1 MKKIFLGFF
10 LLGIL
15 EFHALF
21 GADFEI
27 KNLEVDLYSKTS
39 SEMKKI
45 SMDLH
50 IFTNEVEKSSA
61 IKDAI
66 NVIVSSFYAQ
76 DLMSSKGKE
85 AFKEAI
91 KKYSA
96 SKYKIKIDDVYI
108 LSLKEIDNVDV
119 ARLVKQLDKYYKNSA
134 NKENK
139 SMGNSRIPSRQD
151 GSQDEIKTDFGEQDF
166 GTSNEALSV
175 DTKIEEQKKQANE
188 LIERQMKASRDMLD
202 GIKDFGDVDFYR

>member
-15 EFHALF
+15 EFHTLF

-27 KNLEVDLYSKTS
+27 KNLEVDLYSKNS

-50 IFTNEVEKSSA
+50 IFTNEVAKSSA

-108 LSLKEIDNVDV
+108 LSLKEIDNIDI
-119 ARLVKQLDKYYKNSA
+119 ARLVKQLDKYYKNNA
-134 NKENK
+134 NKE
-139 SMGNSRIPSRQD
+139 SNSRISS
-151 GSQDEIKTDFGEQDF
+151 SQDEIKTDFGEQDF
-166 GTSNEALSV
+166 STLNEAKSV
-175 DTKIEEQKKQANE
+175 NAKIEEQKKQANE

>member
-15 EFHALF
+15 EFHSLF

-50 IFTNEVEKSSA
+50 IFTSEVAKSSA

-108 LSLKEIDNVDV
+108 LSLKEIDNIDI

-139 SMGNSRIPSRQD
+139 SMGNSRIPS
-151 GSQDEIKTDFGEQDF
+151 SQDEIKTDFGEQDF

-175 DTKIEEQKKQANE
+175 DAKIEEQKKQANE

>member
-50 IFTNEVEKSSA
+50 IFTSEVAKSSA

-108 LSLKEIDNVDV
+108 LSLKEIDNIDIK
-119 ARLVKQLDKYYKNSA
+119 RLVKQLDKYYKNSA
-134 NKENK
+134 NKEKK
-139 SMGNSRIPSRQD
+139 SMGNSRIPS
-151 GSQDEIKTDFGEQDF
+151 SQDEIKTDFGEQDF

-175 DTKIEEQKKQANE
+175 NAKIEEQKKQANE

>member
-39 SEMKKI
+39 SEMKKV

-50 IFTNEVEKSSA
+50 IFTNEVAKSSA

-108 LSLKEIDNVDV
+108 LSLKEIDNIDI

-134 NKENK
+134 NKE
-139 SMGNSRIPSRQD
+139 SNSRIPS
-151 GSQDEIKTDFGEQDF
+151 SQDEIKTDFGEQDF

>member
-50 IFTNEVEKSSA
+50 IFTNEVAKSSA

-108 LSLKEIDNVDV
+108 LSLKEIDNIDI

-139 SMGNSRIPSRQD
+139 SMGNSRIPS
-151 GSQDEIKTDFGEQDF
+151 SQDEIKTDFGEQDF

-175 DTKIEEQKKQANE
+175 DTKMEEQKKQANE

>member
-50 IFTNEVEKSSA
+50 IFTNEVAKSSA

-108 LSLKEIDNVDV
+108 LSLKEIDNIDI
-119 ARLVKQLDKYYKNSA
+119 ARLVKQLDKYYKNNA
-134 NKENK
+134 NKE
-139 SMGNSRIPSRQD
+139 SNSRIPS
-151 GSQDEIKTDFGEQDF
+151 SQDEIKTDFGEQDF

>member
-50 IFTNEVEKSSA
+50 IFTNEVAKSSA

-108 LSLKEIDNVDV
+108 LSLKEIDNIDI

-139 SMGNSRIPSRQD
+139 SMGNSRIPS
-151 GSQDEIKTDFGEQDF
+151 SQDEIKTDFGEQDF
-166 GTSNEALSV
+166 GTSNEVLSV
-175 DTKIEEQKKQANE
+175 NAKIEEQKKQANE

>member
-50 IFTNEVEKSSA
+50 IFTSEVAKSSA

-108 LSLKEIDNVDV
+108 LSLKEIDNIDI
-119 ARLVKQLDKYYKNSA
+119 ARLVKQLDKYYKNNA
-134 NKENK
+134 NKE
-139 SMGNSRIPSRQD
+139 SNSRISS
-151 GSQDEIKTDFGEQDF
+151 SQDEIKTDFGEQDF

>member
-39 SEMKKI
+39 AEMKKI

-108 LSLKEIDNVDV
+108 LSLKEIDNIDI

-139 SMGNSRIPSRQD
+139 SMGNSRIPS
-151 GSQDEIKTDFGEQDF
+151 SQDEIKTDFGEQDF

-175 DTKIEEQKKQANE
+175 DAKIEEQKKQANE

>member
-50 IFTNEVEKSSA
+50 IFTNEVAKSSA

-108 LSLKEIDNVDV
+108 LSLKEIDNIDI

-139 SMGNSRIPSRQD
+139 SMGNSRIPS
-151 GSQDEIKTDFGEQDF
+151 SQDEIKTDFGEQDF

-175 DTKIEEQKKQANE
+175 NAKIEEQKKQANE

>member
-50 IFTNEVEKSSA
+50 NFTNEVAKSSA

-108 LSLKEIDNVDV
+108 LSLKEIDNIDI
-119 ARLVKQLDKYYKNSA
+119 ARLVKQLDKYYKNNA

-139 SMGNSRIPSRQD
+139 SMGNSRIPS
-151 GSQDEIKTDFGEQDF
+151 SQDEIKTDFGEQDF

>member
-50 IFTNEVEKSSA
+50 IFTSEAAKSSA

-108 LSLKEIDNVDV
+108 LSLKEIDNIDIK
-119 ARLVKQLDKYYKNSA
+119 RLVKQLDKYYKNNA
-134 NKENK
+134 NKE
-139 SMGNSRIPSRQD
+139 SNSRIPS
-151 GSQDEIKTDFGEQDF
+151 SQDEIKTDFGEQDF
-166 GTSNEALSV
+166 GTSNEVLSV
-175 DTKIEEQKKQANE
+175 NAKIEEQKKQANE

>member
-50 IFTNEVEKSSA
+50 IFTSEVAKSSA

-108 LSLKEIDNVDV
+108 LSLKEIDNIDIK
-119 ARLVKQLDKYYKNSA
+119 RLVKQLDKYYKNSA
-134 NKENK
+134 NKE
-139 SMGNSRIPSRQD
+139 SNSRIPS
-151 GSQDEIKTDFGEQDF
+151 SQDEIKTDFGEQDF

-175 DTKIEEQKKQANE
+175 NAKIEEQKKQANE

>member
-50 IFTNEVEKSSA
+50 IFTSEVAKSSA

-108 LSLKEIDNVDV
+108 LSLKEIDNIDIK
-119 ARLVKQLDKYYKNSA
+119 RLVKQLDKYYKNSA

-139 SMGNSRIPSRQD
+139 NMGNSRIPS
-151 GSQDEIKTDFGEQDF
+151 SQDEIKTDFGEQDF

>member
-50 IFTNEVEKSSA
+50 IFTNEVAKSSA

-108 LSLKEIDNVDV
+108 LSLKEIDNIDIK
-119 ARLVKQLDKYYKNSA
+119 RLVKQLDKYYKNSA
-134 NKENK
+134 NKE
-139 SMGNSRIPSRQD
+139 SNSRIPS
-151 GSQDEIKTDFGEQDF
+151 SQDEIKTDFGEQDF
-166 GTSNEALSV
+166 GTSNEVLSV
-175 DTKIEEQKKQANE
+175 NAKIEEQKKQANE

-202 GIKDFGDVDFYR
+202 GVKDFGDVDFYR

>member
-50 IFTNEVEKSSA
+50 IFTSEVAKSSA

-96 SKYKIKIDDVYI
+96 SKNKIKIDDVYI
-108 LSLKEIDNVDV
+108 LSLKEIDNIDIK
-119 ARLVKQLDKYYKNSA
+119 RLVKQLDKYYKNNV
-134 NKENK
+134 NKE
-139 SMGNSRIPSRQD
+139 SNSRIPS
-151 GSQDEIKTDFGEQDF
+151 SQDEIKTDFGEQDF

-175 DTKIEEQKKQANE
+175 NAKIEEQKKQANE

>member
-108 LSLKEIDNVDV
+108 LSLKEIDNIDIK
-119 ARLVKQLDKYYKNSA
+119 RLVKQLDKYYKNNA
-134 NKENK
+134 NKE
-139 SMGNSRIPSRQD
+139 SNSRIPS
-151 GSQDEIKTDFGEQDF
+151 SQDEIKTDFGEQDF

-175 DTKIEEQKKQANE
+175 DAKIEEQKKQANE

>member
-50 IFTNEVEKSSA
+50 IFTNEVAKSSA

-108 LSLKEIDNVDV
+108 LSLKEIDNIDI
-119 ARLVKQLDKYYKNSA
+119 ARLVKQLDKYYKNNA
-134 NKENK
+134 NKE
-139 SMGNSRIPSRQD
+139 SNSRISS
-151 GSQDEIKTDFGEQDF
+151 SQDEIKTDFGEQDF

>member
-50 IFTNEVEKSSA
+50 IFTSEVAKSSA

-108 LSLKEIDNVDV
+108 LSLKEIDNIDI
-119 ARLVKQLDKYYKNSA
+119 ARLVKQLDKYYKNNA
-134 NKENK
+134 NKE
-139 SMGNSRIPSRQD
+139 SNSRIPS
-151 GSQDEIKTDFGEQDF
+151 SQDEIKTDFGEQDF

>member
-50 IFTNEVEKSSA
+50 IFTNEVAKSSA

-108 LSLKEIDNVDV
+108 LSLKEIDNIDIK
-119 ARLVKQLDKYYKNSA
+119 RLVKQLDKYYKNSA

-139 SMGNSRIPSRQD
+139 SIGNSRIPS
-151 GSQDEIKTDFGEQDF
+151 SQDEIKTDFGEQDF

-175 DTKIEEQKKQANE
+175 NAKIEEQKKQANE

>member
-15 EFHALF
+15 EFHTLF

-39 SEMKKI
+39 SEMKKV

-50 IFTNEVEKSSA
+50 IFTNEVAKSSA

-108 LSLKEIDNVDV
+108 LSLKEIDNIDI

-134 NKENK
+134 NTENK
-139 SMGNSRIPSRQD
+139 SMGNSRIPS
-151 GSQDEIKTDFGEQDF
+151 SQDEIKTDFGEQDF
-166 GTSNEALSV
+166 GTSSEALSV

>member
-50 IFTNEVEKSSA
+50 IFTNEVAKSSA

-108 LSLKEIDNVDV
+108 LSLKEIDNIDIK
-119 ARLVKQLDKYYKNSA
+119 RLVKQLDKYYKNNA
-134 NKENK
+134 NKE
-139 SMGNSRIPSRQD
+139 SNSRIPS
-151 GSQDEIKTDFGEQDF
+151 SQDEIKTDFAEQDF

-188 LIERQMKASRDMLD
+188 LIERQMKVSRDMLD

>member
-50 IFTNEVEKSSA
+50 IFTNEVAKSSA

-108 LSLKEIDNVDV
+108 LSLKEIDNIDIK
-119 ARLVKQLDKYYKNSA
+119 RLVKQLDKYYKNSA

-139 SMGNSRIPSRQD
+139 SMGNSRIPS
-151 GSQDEIKTDFGEQDF
+151 SQDEVKTDFGEQDF

>member
-39 SEMKKI
+39 SNMKKI

-50 IFTNEVEKSSA
+50 IFTSEVAKSSA

-108 LSLKEIDNVDV
+108 LSLKEIDNIDI

-134 NKENK
+134 NKE
-139 SMGNSRIPSRQD
+139 SNSRIPS
-151 GSQDEIKTDFGEQDF
+151 SQDEIKTDFGEQDF
-166 GTSNEALSV
+166 STLNEAQSV
-175 DTKIEEQKKQANE
+175 NAKIEEQKKQANE

>member
-50 IFTNEVEKSSA
+50 IFTNEVAKSSA

-108 LSLKEIDNVDV
+108 LSLKEIDNIDI

-139 SMGNSRIPSRQD
+139 SMGNSRIPS
-151 GSQDEIKTDFGEQDF
+151 SQDEIKTDFGEQDF

-175 DTKIEEQKKQANE
+175 EAKIEEQKKQANE

>member
-50 IFTNEVEKSSA
+50 IFTSEVAKSSA

-108 LSLKEIDNVDV
+108 LSLKEIDNIDI

-139 SMGNSRIPSRQD
+139 SMGNSRIPS
-151 GSQDEIKTDFGEQDF
+151 SQDEIKTDFGEQDF
-166 GTSNEALSV
+166 GTSNGALSV

>member
-50 IFTNEVEKSSA
+50 IFTSEVAKSSA

-108 LSLKEIDNVDV
+108 LSLKEIDNIDIK
-119 ARLVKQLDKYYKNSA
+119 RLVKQLDKYYKNSA
-134 NKENK
+134 NKE
-139 SMGNSRIPSRQD
+139 SNSRIPS
-151 GSQDEIKTDFGEQDF
+151 SQDEIKTDFGEQDF
-166 GTSNEALSV
+166 GTSNEAISV

>member
-108 LSLKEIDNVDV
+108 LSLKEIDNIDI

-139 SMGNSRIPSRQD
+139 SMGNSRIPS
-151 GSQDEIKTDFGEQDF
+151 SQDEIKTDFGEQDF

-175 DTKIEEQKKQANE
+175 DAKIEEQKKQANE

>member
-50 IFTNEVEKSSA
+50 IFTNEVAKSSA

-108 LSLKEIDNVDV
+108 LSLKEIDNIDIK
-119 ARLVKQLDKYYKNSA
+119 RLVKQLDKYYKNNA

-139 SMGNSRIPSRQD
+139 SNSRIPS
-151 GSQDEIKTDFGEQDF
+151 SQDEIKTDFGEQDF
-166 GTSNEALSV
+166 STLNEAQSV
-175 DTKIEEQKKQANE
+175 NAKIEEQKKQANE

>member
-50 IFTNEVEKSSA
+50 IFTNEVAKSSA

-108 LSLKEIDNVDV
+108 LSLKEIDNIDI

-134 NKENK
+134 NKESK
-139 SMGNSRIPSRQD
+139 SMGNSRIPS
-151 GSQDEIKTDFGEQDF
+151 SQDEIKTDFGEQDF

>member
-39 SEMKKI
+39 AEMKKI

-50 IFTNEVEKSSA
+50 IFTNEVAKSSA

-108 LSLKEIDNVDV
+108 LSLKEIDNIDIK
-119 ARLVKQLDKYYKNSA
+119 RLVKQLDKYYKNSA

-139 SMGNSRIPSRQD
+139 SMGNSRIPS
-151 GSQDEIKTDFGEQDF
+151 SQDEIKTDFGEQDF

-175 DTKIEEQKKQANE
+175 NAKIEEQKKQANE

-202 GIKDFGDVDFYR
+202 GIKELGDVDFYR

>member
-50 IFTNEVEKSSA
+50 IFTSEVAKSSA

-108 LSLKEIDNVDV
+108 LSLKEIDNIDIK
-119 ARLVKQLDKYYKNSA
+119 RLVKQLDKYYKNNA
-134 NKENK
+134 NKE
-139 SMGNSRIPSRQD
+139 SNSRIPS
-151 GSQDEIKTDFGEQDF
+151 SQDEIKTDFGEQDF

-175 DTKIEEQKKQANE
+175 DNKIEEQKKQANE

>member
-50 IFTNEVEKSSA
+50 IFTNEVAKSSA

-108 LSLKEIDNVDV
+108 LSLKEIDNIDI

-139 SMGNSRIPSRQD
+139 SMGNSRIPS
-151 GSQDEIKTDFGEQDF
+151 SQDEVKTDFGEQDF

-175 DTKIEEQKKQANE
+175 DTKMEEQKKQANE

>member
-50 IFTNEVEKSSA
+50 IFTNEVAKSSA

-108 LSLKEIDNVDV
+108 LSLKEIDNIDIK
-119 ARLVKQLDKYYKNSA
+119 RLVKQLDKYYKNNAS
-134 NKENK
+134 KENK
-139 SMGNSRIPSRQD
+139 SMGNSRIPS
-151 GSQDEIKTDFGEQDF
+151 SQDEIKTDFGEQDF
-166 GTSNEALSV
+166 GTSNEVLSV
-175 DTKIEEQKKQANE
+175 EAKIEEQKKQANE

>member
-1 MKKIFLGFF
+1 MKKMFLGFF

-50 IFTNEVEKSSA
+50 IFTNEVAKSSA

-108 LSLKEIDNVDV
+108 LSLKEIDNIDI
-119 ARLVKQLDKYYKNSA
+119 ARLVKQLDKYYKNNA
-134 NKENK
+134 NKE
-139 SMGNSRIPSRQD
+139 SNSRIPS
-151 GSQDEIKTDFGEQDF
+151 SQDEIKTDFGEQDF

>member
-21 GADFEI
+21 GTDFEI

-50 IFTNEVEKSSA
+50 IFTNEVAKSSA

-108 LSLKEIDNVDV
+108 LSLKEIDNIDI
-119 ARLVKQLDKYYKNSA
+119 ARLVKQLDKYYKNNA
-134 NKENK
+134 NKE
-139 SMGNSRIPSRQD
+139 SNSRIPS
-151 GSQDEIKTDFGEQDF
+151 SQDEIKTDFGEQDF

>member
-39 SEMKKI
+39 SNMKKI

-50 IFTNEVEKSSA
+50 IFTNEVAKSSA

-108 LSLKEIDNVDV
+108 LSLKEIDNIDI

-134 NKENK
+134 NKE
-139 SMGNSRIPSRQD
+139 SNSRIPS
-151 GSQDEIKTDFGEQDF
+151 SQDEIKTDFADQDF

-175 DTKIEEQKKQANE
+175 NAKIEEQKKQANE
-188 LIERQMKASRDMLD
+188 LIERQMKAGRDMLD

>member
-39 SEMKKI
+39 AEMKKV

-50 IFTNEVEKSSA
+50 IFTNEVAKSSA

-108 LSLKEIDNVDV
+108 LSLKEIDNIDIK
-119 ARLVKQLDKYYKNSA
+119 RLVKQLDKYYKNNA

-139 SMGNSRIPSRQD
+139 SIGNSRISS
-151 GSQDEIKTDFGEQDF
+151 SQDEIKTDFGEQDF
-166 GTSNEALSV
+166 GTSNEVQSV
-175 DTKIEEQKKQANE
+175 DAKDAKIEEQKKQANE

>member
-151 GSQDEIKTDFGEQDF
+151 SSQDEIKTDFGEQDF

>member
-50 IFTNEVEKSSA
+50 IFTSEVAKSSA

-108 LSLKEIDNVDV
+108 LSLKEIDNIDI
-119 ARLVKQLDKYYKNSA
+119 ARLVKQLDKYYKNST
-134 NKENK
+134 NTENK
-139 SMGNSRIPSRQD
+139 SMGNSRIPS
-151 GSQDEIKTDFGEQDF
+151 SQDEIKTDFGEQDF

-175 DTKIEEQKKQANE
+175 DAKIEEQKKQANE